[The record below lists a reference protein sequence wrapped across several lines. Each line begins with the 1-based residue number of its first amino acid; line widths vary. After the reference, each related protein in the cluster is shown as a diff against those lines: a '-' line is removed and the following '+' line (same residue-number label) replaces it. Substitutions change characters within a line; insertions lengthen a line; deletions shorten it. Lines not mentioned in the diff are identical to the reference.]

1 MSIYRAIMIA
11 IMIYIKLLLSGCAVI
26 DYALSSDISTD
37 RLEDV
42 DNSSQSQALKPNK
55 TSTTGSNSDTTKS
68 GVAGSGSIANN
79 NNEKTASTVKNTS
92 QNSENPRSTPT
103 SDNST
108 NERTADS
115 PVEDQPLFFDT
126 EGLID
131 DDGIGRMNYKWEAKQ
146 ANNSWLLVSNSESFT
161 PKQEHVGMQ
170 LRVRVEYLDGNGT
183 LESIVTPETGPVLN
197 VNDLPVGG
205 IEITGKP
212 IEDQTL
218 RIDTSSLT
226 DEDGLGSFTYNWER
240 SQDKVKWSPYPINAA
255 DQSLLRL
262 TQNEVGF
269 SFRGRVDYVDGFGTR
284 ESVTSRPSAVIANID
299 DPTMGEPRIVGDLET
314 GSTLSIDTSALSDE
328 DGIASI
334 SAIFE
339 MSKEGINW
347 QIAVETENRSLSL
360 AKQHIG
366 MIFRVK
372 ATVVDNFGNQ
382 AVVYSP
388 ISKPVQNVNSKPRG
402 TIRIITNKN

>member
-1 MSIYRAIMIA
+1 MSIYKAIMIA

-26 DYALSSDISTD
+26 DYALSSDSSTATLD
-37 RLEDV
+37 AV
-42 DNSSQSQALKPNK
+42 DSSSQSQALKPSKNN
-55 TSTTGSNSDTTKS
+55 TIGSNSDTTKS
-68 GVAGSGSIANN
+68 GVAGTNPIANN
-79 NNEKTASTVKNTS
+79 NNEKNASNVKSANK
-92 QNSENPRSTPT
+92 NSENPKATAKNDT
-103 SDNST
+103 ST

-131 DDGIGRMNYKWEAKQ
+131 DDGIGKMNYKWEAKD
-146 ANNSWLLVSNSESFT
+146 ANGNWLLVGNAESFT
-161 PKQEHVGMQ
+161 PKQEHVGMP

-197 VNDLPVGG
+197 VNDLPSGG
-205 IEITGKP
+205 IEITGRP

-226 DEDGLGSFTYNWER
+226 DEDGLGIFTYTWER
-240 SQDKVKWSPYPINAA
+240 SQDKTTWSAYPGNAA
-255 DQSLLRL
+255 DPSLLRL

-269 SFRGRVDYVDGFGTR
+269 SFRGRVDYIDGFGTP
-284 ESVTSRPSAVIANID
+284 ESVTSRPSEVIANID

-347 QIAVETENRSLSL
+347 QIAVETENRSLTL

-388 ISKPVQNVNSKPRG
+388 VSKPVQNVNSKPRG
-402 TIRIITNKN
+402 SIRIITNKN

>member
-1 MSIYRAIMIA
+1 MIA

-42 DNSSQSQALKPNK
+42 DNSSQNQALKPNK

-79 NNEKTASTVKNTS
+79 NNEKTASTIKNTS
-92 QNSENPRSTPT
+92 QNSENPRSTST
-103 SDNST
+103 SEPPT
-108 NERTADS
+108 NERAADS